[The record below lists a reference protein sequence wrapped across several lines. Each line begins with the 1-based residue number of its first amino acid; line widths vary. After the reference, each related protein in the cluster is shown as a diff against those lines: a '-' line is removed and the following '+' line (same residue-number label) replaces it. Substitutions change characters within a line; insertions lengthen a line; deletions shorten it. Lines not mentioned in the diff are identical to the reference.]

1 METKIIREVAINY
14 RSEKPLN
21 DTLKG
26 PESVAHFVRTILPDN
41 SREHFIALYLNA
53 SHKVIAYSVVST
65 GTANATLVHP
75 REVYQ
80 AAVLLGAI
88 ALIVSHNHPSGDVTP
103 SSEDFK
109 ITRQLKEAGEIL
121 GIRLL
126 DHLVVAEAN
135 YFSFNEDGKL

>member
-26 PESVAHFVRTILPDN
+26 PESVAHFVRAILPDN

-88 ALIVSHNHPSGDVTP
+88 ALIVTHNHPSGDVTP

-109 ITRQLKEAGEIL
+109 VTRQLKEAGEIL